1 MGLNQ
6 LGFRRVDHASWTVA
20 QIDPVIDFY
29 SRVFGARILYQ
40 MGPVDAR
47 DIPLDEHGQDWTKA
61 HLGVA
66 DGRLSLAM
74 LAFPDG
80 FKVELF
86 QYERPTSDTAAPL
99 LPNHVGSHHLGIE
112 VDDLEAA
119 TAVLLEH
126 GCRVM
131 ERIQIDDGPT
141 AGSRYRYLLDP
152 WNNIFELAEHG
163 HPIQSSA
170 GAQA

>member
-20 QIDPVIDFY
+20 QIAPVLDFY
-29 SRVFGARILYQ
+29 SKVFGARTLYQ
-40 MGPVDAR
+40 MGPVDAG
-47 DIPLDEHGQDWTKA
+47 DIPLDEQGRDWTDA
-61 HLGVA
+61 HLGVKN
-66 DGRLSLAM
+66 GRLSLAM
-74 LAFPDG
+74 LEFPDG

-112 VDDLEAA
+112 VDDLDAA
-119 TAVLLEH
+119 TAFLLEN

-131 ERIQIDDGPT
+131 ERIAMDDGPT
-141 AGSRYRYLLDP
+141 AGSRYRYLFDP

-163 HPIQSSA
+163 QNRQSSA
-170 GAQA
+170 GAQP